1 MMMTRQRSTSESN
14 PAEVLTAGESCK
26 ALFRR
31 QERGPG
37 VERRVGNGE

>member
-1 MMMTRQRSTSESN
+1 MMMTSQRPTSKN
-14 PAEVLTAGESCK
+14 NLAKVLSQGESRK